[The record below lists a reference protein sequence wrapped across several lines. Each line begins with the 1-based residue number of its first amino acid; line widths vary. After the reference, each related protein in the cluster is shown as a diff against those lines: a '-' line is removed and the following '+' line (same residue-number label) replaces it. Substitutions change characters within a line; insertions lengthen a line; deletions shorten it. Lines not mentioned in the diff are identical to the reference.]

1 MSFALSVQFGLDDDA
16 LPARPQVRR
25 WAKRAYVLAC
35 EALAVKNLQLEL
47 IIRYVNEKEGRALNR
62 QFRQKDYATNVLTFV
77 HTGDPPSEP
86 KARSKRSDAPR
97 KVIADI
103 AICAPVVAKE
113 AKAQKKSTHAHHAHM
128 VVHATLHALG
138 FDHENEPDATHM
150 ETLETHVLHRFRIKN
165 PYA

>member
-103 AICAPVVAKE
+103 AICAPVVAKVGPE
-113 AKAQKKSTHAHHAHM
+113 R
-128 VVHATLHALG
+128 ALAVG
-138 FDHENEPDATHM
+138 LGREPRLDRSQVGGVRQAPR
-150 ETLETHVLHRFRIKN
+150 LG
-165 PYA
+165 